1 MVYRSYDGS
10 TIRVL
15 APPDTFKSDVAVK
28 SKRMARA
35 GKEPESEMLAQ
46 GRERAGLNT
55 VKLEKWSLMWLYL
68 VNVLGQSLSRIS
80 GRSVYSGFTW

>member
-15 APPDTFKSDVAVK
+15 APPDTFKSEEAIK
-28 SKRMARA
+28 FKRMAGA
-35 GKEPESEMLAQ
+35 GKEPESEMLAK

-55 VKLEKWSLMWLYL
+55 VQLEK
-68 VNVLGQSLSRIS
+68 
-80 GRSVYSGFTW
+80 